1 MTGKIVITESIH
13 EDGIRMLKDAG
24 FEIEEA
30 LDVTHEG
37 LKERIKDFDV
47 IIVRSKTNVNKE
59 IIEAGRNLKMIAR
72 AGIGLDNIDLE
83 TAEKH
88 NINVANVPGASTESV
103 AELVFAL
110 ILSLF
115 RHVTRADKTLK
126 EGKWIKKELL
136 GNELKGKS
144 IGIIGF
150 GRIGQKIA
158 KIAKAFEMNV
168 LCYDVLESCLSKA
181 REMEVEDYGPAKNG
195 LYELLEKSDIIT
207 LHVPLVPQTH
217 HLIGREE
224 MKLLK
229 NGAYIINTAR
239 GGVVDD
245 DALYDALRSG
255 KLGGA
260 GLDVYEKE
268 PPRDSPLIEL
278 TNVVSTPHIGASTL
292 EAQRAVGTVL
302 AERIIDFFKR
312 G

>member
-260 GLDVYEKE
+260 GLDVYEKA

>member
-30 LDVTHEG
+30 LNVPHEG

>member
-30 LDVTHEG
+30 LNVPHEG

-260 GLDVYEKE
+260 GLDVYEKA

>member
-30 LDVTHEG
+30 LNVPHEG

-302 AERIIDFFKR
+302 AERIIDF
-312 G
+312 